1 MTADRP
7 EKKKKTWPEGAR
19 WAACFGLALL
29 FHAGGAYALLAR
41 WHEDS
46 DLVANAPVVM
56 VDLAPAPVAPQTQP
70 TELPPGPQQ
79 TEAEPEPEP
88 IKPLTTIEQKPDDS
102 PQPELAVTPPPK
114 PVEKPK
120 KHKPRRKNF
129 AKLTSAPSPAEQR
142 AERAAA
148 PMPGASSRNSNAL
161 PNWQTQLVAQLERH
175 KRYPA
180 EAQSR
185 GEHGVTRIAFSVD
198 RQGGVH
204 NPHIVGSSGSHL
216 LDEATIALV
225 ERAQPLPP
233 PPPEVP
239 GAHIAVVVP
248 IRYNIR

>member
-1 MTADRP
+1 MFLRADKTVPYGDLMALMNELRSAGYLQSRWSASKRTKPSDSRSP
-7 EKKKKTWPEGAR
+7 EKRKKRGRRAR
-19 WAACFGLALL
+19 AGAACFGLALL

-56 VDLAPAPVAPQTQP
+56 VDLAPVPVAPQTQP

-88 IKPLTTIEQKPDDS
+88 SKPLTTIEQKPDDS

-129 AKLTSAPSPAEQR
+129 ASLTSAPSPAEQR

-148 PMPGASSRNSNAL
+148 PRRAPI
-161 PNWQTQLVAQLERH
+161 AQF
-175 KRYPA
+175 
-180 EAQSR
+180 Q
-185 GEHGVTRIAFSVD
+185 RIAELANATGRATRTS
-198 RQGGVH
+198 QTLSGGSAIARRARRH
-204 NPHIVGSSGSHL
+204 PHRLQRGS
-216 LDEATIALV
+216 
-225 ERAQPLPP
+225 
-233 PPPEVP
+233 P
-239 GAHIAVVVP
+239 GRRP
-248 IRYNIR
+248 